1 MVERKPKSREGTMT
15 NTERSYWNSVKTIA
29 TETREEYPNPDD
41 DERHDYIWQTVD
53 GSEWIIYYE
62 NNETVLDATNNYNA
76 IDDFGIEASSFW
88 LQSDWKKSRMTCAFY
103 AMVQDVNDEI
113 AGK

>member
-1 MVERKPKSREGTMT
+1 MT

-41 DERHDYIWQTVD
+41 DERSDYIWQTVD
-53 GSEWIIYYE
+53 ASEWIIYYE

-76 IDDFGIEASSFW
+76 IDDVGIEATT
-88 LQSDWKKSRMTCAFY
+88 DWKQTRMICAFY
-103 AMVQDVNDEI
+103 AMLQDVNDEM
-113 AGK
+113 GEK

>member
-1 MVERKPKSREGTMT
+1 MT

-41 DERHDYIWQTVD
+41 DERSDYIWQTVD
-53 GSEWIIYYE
+53 ASEWIIYYS

-76 IDDFGIEASSFW
+76 IDDVGIEATT
-88 LQSDWKKSRMTCAFY
+88 DWKQTRMICAFY
-103 AMVQDVNDEI
+103 AMLQDVNDEM
-113 AGK
+113 GRK

>member
-1 MVERKPKSREGTMT
+1 MT

-53 GSEWIIYYE
+53 GSEWIIYFA
-62 NNETVLDATNNYNA
+62 NNETVLSATNNHDA
-76 IDDFGIEASSFW
+76 IDDIGLEATT
-88 LQSDWKKSRMTCAFY
+88 DWKQTRMTCAFY
-103 AMVQDVNDEI
+103 AMLQDVNDELL
-113 AGK
+113 AAVKA